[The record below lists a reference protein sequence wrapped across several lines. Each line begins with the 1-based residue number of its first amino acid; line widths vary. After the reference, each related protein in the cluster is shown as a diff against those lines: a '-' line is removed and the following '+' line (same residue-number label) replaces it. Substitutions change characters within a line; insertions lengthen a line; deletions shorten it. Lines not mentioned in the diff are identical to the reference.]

1 MVFWLVRF
9 QSAASQNTTC
19 VHIADYPQ
27 AAQLLKFDF
36 ADIIFHLNMDVIK
49 STTCCFRDFDIGSIL
64 RPTPIKPESVHRIG
78 ESQEGPS
85 QALPIHSLHTPDLAA
100 LQGSQGIATSLSVL
114 QNNLQSHGWQHTDG
128 ASQQSGPGLNGAATI
143 LGHSQQGSQ
152 QGHPPAQTQNDAALH
167 ADHITHPFDRS
178 FGLSQQQLQKS
189 QQGSQTW
196 DSGSQQMPT
205 ASGSASQQHTRPP
218 KRKLPFSNGLQP
230 DLKRQ
235 SPGPAPADMP
245 AQHSQSSDPVS
256 SISAAQEQDRERS
269 SASPF
274 LSPQKSPVGHSK
286 AQLMSPSLLLVSHH
300 DSPASVKSPGQ
311 QELRV
316 STAAPLPSQ
325 RSPAVSMLH

>member
-1 MVFWLVRF
+1 M
-9 QSAASQNTTC
+9 NT
-19 VHIADYPQ
+19 
-27 AAQLLKFDF
+27 
-36 ADIIFHLNMDVIK
+36 IK
-49 STTCCFRDFDIGSIL
+49 STTCCSRDFDIGSIL
-64 RPTPIKPESVHRIG
+64 RPTPIKPESVRRIG

-114 QNNLQSHGWQHTDG
+114 QNNLQTHSWQHMDG
-128 ASQQSGPGLNGAATI
+128 ASQQSGPGLNGAAPM

-152 QGHPPAQTQNDAALH
+152 EGQAPGQTQNGAGLH

-178 FGLSQQQLQKS
+178 FGLSQQQLQQS

-196 DSGSQQMPT
+196 DSQMPT

-218 KRKLPFSNGLQP
+218 KRKLPFSTGVQP

-235 SPGPAPADMP
+235 SPGPAPVELP

-256 SISAAQEQDRERS
+256 SISAAQEPDRERS
-269 SASPF
+269 SASAF
-274 LSPQKSPVGHSK
+274 VSPQKSPVGHSK
-286 AQLMSPSLLLVSHH
+286 AQLMSPSLLLVAHH

-311 QELRV
+311 QALHV
-316 STAAPLPSQ
+316 STAPLPSQ
-325 RSPAVSMLH
+325 WSPAVSMLH